1 MKSES
6 GLWRKM
12 LYAVRDI
19 AKGGPI
25 TSHHLANAV
34 GLDVKTASAWLCI
47 LAKYGYLRR
56 AGKETVGGRWGYVW
70 ELTLFGYEYRPR
82 GKKLRPAPE
91 SAAQREL
98 RIAANPGKKK

>member
-6 GLWRKM
+6 GLWREM
-12 LYAVRDI
+12 LYAIREMESS
-19 AKGGPI
+19 I
-25 TSHHLANAV
+25 TSHNLANVA

-56 AGKETVGGRWGYVW
+56 AGKEAVGGRWGYIW
-70 ELTLFGYEYRPR
+70 ELTRFGLEYKPK
-82 GKKLRPAPE
+82 GKKAVRPAPL
-91 SAAQREL
+91 SAL